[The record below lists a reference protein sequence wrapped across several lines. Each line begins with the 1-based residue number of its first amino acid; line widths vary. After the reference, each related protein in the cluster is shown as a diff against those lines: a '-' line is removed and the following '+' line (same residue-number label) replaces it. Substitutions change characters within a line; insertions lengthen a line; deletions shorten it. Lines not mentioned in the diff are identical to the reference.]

1 MSLNAQLYK
10 QTAGPDQ
17 KWSSF
22 LIKWGCSGE
31 LLSLFGISY
40 TQWLDH
46 HHHHHRFIVL
56 VFDNPSEWKLRR
68 TEKKKDIHVLTMRVC
83 LIHILVLIVLVFWLP
98 LKKNS
103 KELKPC

>member
-10 QTAGPDQ
+10 QIAGPDQ

-31 LLSLFGISY
+31 LIWYFIHTMG
-40 TQWLDH
+40 LD
-46 HHHHHRFIVL
+46 HHHHRFIVL

-98 LKKNS
+98 LKKKNQ
-103 KELKPC
+103 KN

>member
-31 LLSLFGISY
+31 LIWYFIHTMG
-40 TQWLDH
+40 LDH

-68 TEKKKDIHVLTMRVC
+68 TEEKIYTRTDHACLLDPYLSSNSFSILDSIKKK
-83 LIHILVLIVLVFWLP
+83 
-98 LKKNS
+98 S
-103 KELKPC
+103 KELKHC